1 MSAKQCEE
9 KLTDKGVRPTPAR
22 ILVLQQLANLEYPVS
37 LIELESMLDTLDKST
52 IFRSLTVLLE
62 HHVIH
67 AFEDGSGSTKY
78 EICRSL
84 ADHCLIEERHIH
96 FYCKICRQ
104 TSCLKEVKT
113 PIVALPEGY
122 EIDSIN
128 YTVKGVCPQCAR
140 KRNGHKASGD
150 A

>member
-96 FYCKICRQ
+96 FYCEICRQ
-104 TSCLKEVKT
+104 T
-113 PIVALPEGY
+113 PF
-122 EIDSIN
+122 
-128 YTVKGVCPQCAR
+128 TV
-140 KRNGHKASGD
+140 
-150 A
+150 